1 MSTRRLFFALWLDE
15 PAARA
20 AHRAAQGIAEKLG
33 GRVMRPETLHLTL
46 AFLGQVD
53 EALLPALLTLGR
65 DAASAAQP
73 FALRFDQVGH
83 WPHNHIV
90 QASCR
95 EIPAELPKL
104 VQKLRVE
111 LGELGLPVDPRPF
124 FPHLTLLRKVSSATL
139 DPVLAPPIGLAVDA
153 LQLIE
158 SIPQT
163 VGPYRYLAL
172 AQWPLGGSD

>member
-1 MSTRRLFFALWLDE
+1 MSTRRLFFALWLDQ

-20 AHRAAQGIAEKLG
+20 AHRAAHGIAEKFG
-33 GRVMRPETLHLTL
+33 GRVMRPESLHLTL

-53 EALLPALLTLGR
+53 EALLPALLSLGQ
-65 DAASAAQP
+65 DAASASQP
-73 FALRFDQVGH
+73 FALRFDQLGH
-83 WPHNHIV
+83 WPHNRIV

-95 EIPAELPKL
+95 EIPAELPTL
-104 VQKLRVE
+104 VQNLRIALV
-111 LGELGLPVDPRPF
+111 GLGLPVDPRPY

-139 DPVLAPPIGLAVDA
+139 DPELTPPIGLAADA

-163 VGPYRYLAL
+163 VGAYRYQAL
-172 AQWPLGGSD
+172 AQWPLGGRD